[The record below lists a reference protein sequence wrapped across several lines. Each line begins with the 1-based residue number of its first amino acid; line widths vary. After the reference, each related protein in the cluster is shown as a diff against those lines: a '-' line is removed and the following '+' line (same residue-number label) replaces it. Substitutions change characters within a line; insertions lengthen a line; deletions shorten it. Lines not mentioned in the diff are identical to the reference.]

1 MTPIFC
7 ENMKEKVKLDWEG
20 ESLNQS
26 SELIDHSCPT
36 LGLSFLT
43 TPPPQGSVRE
53 DWKKSQKPNLLRI
66 PGSGID

>member
-43 TPPPQGSVRE
+43 TPPPPGLRQRGLEEISEAKSAAYSRVRH
-53 DWKKSQKPNLLRI
+53 
-66 PGSGID
+66 